1 MSRKCF
7 VYYPN
12 YEGRKFR
19 MNVSYYKIN
28 LNEPDLE
35 GVVSIEFYQQEKYN
49 EPVEII
55 IIGNRRV

>member
-1 MSRKCF
+1 
-7 VYYPN
+7 
-12 YEGRKFR
+12 